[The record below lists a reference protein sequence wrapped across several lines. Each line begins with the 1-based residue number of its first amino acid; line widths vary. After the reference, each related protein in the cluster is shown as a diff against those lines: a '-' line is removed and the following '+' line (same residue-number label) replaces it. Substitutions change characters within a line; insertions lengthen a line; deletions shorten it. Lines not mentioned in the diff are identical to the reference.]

1 MSIEQQQA
9 MDALYAIDNVLTIS
23 ISMPPAEWDAVRTE
37 QPRGGR
43 CNFDFNGGA
52 RYTWR
57 KATSVQISG
66 TDFPADAVTLR
77 DVGIKKKS
85 FCGSLS
91 SEKPC
96 LHLDFGKF
104 ADSDDAEAALGTR
117 YLTLNNSIQDSS
129 YIRQTLGYRILGEA
143 GLPHSRCNYA
153 RVLVNGTPIGQGLP
167 GVNSPGIYVSTE
179 PVMKRYIERNFDGNM
194 KGNLYEIE
202 HHDDL
207 IEDRLDFLGVESLS
221 EFDDKADV
229 TFAVGHIAAHGL
241 AGVVQMVDIGQFI
254 KFYAMEFFLKHW
266 DSYSEN
272 TNNTYLYNNV
282 VAVEQPGV
290 DDVRFMMIPW
300 GIDQILRSEKP
311 FRLGRAGVVAKL
323 VREDPAMRA
332 QLLDQIRVYRQSLF
346 DRETQQNTWRP
357 LIDQLQALVQ
367 GFGVPNAVSRIN
379 EVRRQL
385 RLAGSAGYLISGIP
399 TGTPVYLVDE
409 ADHCLHAS
417 NTESV
422 PAGAPVPVHFEVYH
436 LPLRD
441 DNDKSDLWQVDA
453 LGSGRSLTNLA
464 YNRALHASDSVTSAG
479 HKQLYTCPADNT
491 AQADE
496 FTFVKADSPGDF
508 TFSGHAELVS
518 SRTGLAA
525 TFGSD
530 LTPGGRPRV
539 HQGDGSRIHLY

>member
-9 MDALYAIDNVLTIS
+9 MDALYAIDNVLTVR
-23 ISMPPAEWDAVRTE
+23 ISMPSAEWEAVRTE
-37 QPRGGR
+37 QPKGGR
-43 CNFDFNGGA
+43 CNFDFTGGA

-57 KATSVQISG
+57 KATSVQIAG
-66 TDFPADAVTLR
+66 TAFPAAPVTFHN
-77 DVGIKKKS
+77 VGIKKKS
-85 FCGSLS
+85 FCGSIS
-91 SEKPC
+91 TEKPC

-104 ADSDDAEAALGTR
+104 ADSDDAEVALGSR

-129 YIRQTLGYRILGEA
+129 FIRQTLGYRILGAA

-153 RVLVNGTPIGQGLP
+153 RVLVNGTLIGQGLP
-167 GVNSPGIYVSTE
+167 GVDGPGIYVSTE
-179 PVMKRYIERNFDGNM
+179 PVMKRYIERNFNGNM

-207 IEDRLDFLGVESLS
+207 VDERLDFIGVESLS

-229 TFAVGHIAAHGL
+229 KFAVHHIAANGL
-241 AGVVQMVDIGQFI
+241 AGAVQMVDIDQFI

-272 TNNTYLYNNV
+272 TNNTYLFNNV

-290 DDVRFMMIPW
+290 DDVRFVMIPW
-300 GIDQILRSEKP
+300 GIDQILRPEKP
-311 FRLGRAGVVAKL
+311 FRLGREGVVAKL
-323 VREDPAMRA
+323 VREDPAKRA
-332 QLLDQIRVYRQSLF
+332 QLFEQVRVYRQMLF
-346 DRETQQNTWRP
+346 DREVQQTTWGP
-357 LIDQLQALVQ
+357 LIDQLQSLVA
-367 GFGVPNAVSRIN
+367 GFGVPNAASRIN

-385 RLAGSAGYLISGIP
+385 RLAGSAGYLIGGVPSD
-399 TGTPVYLVDE
+399 TAVYIVDD
-409 ADHCLHAS
+409 AGRCLHAS

-422 PAGAPVPVHFEVYH
+422 PAGVPVPTQFEVYH

-441 DNDKSDLWQVDA
+441 DNDKSDLWRVDA

-464 YNRALHASDSVTSAG
+464 YSRALHASDSVTSAG
-479 HKQLYTCPADNT
+479 HQQLSTCPADNT

-539 HQGDGSRIHLY
+539 HQGDGSRVHLY